1 MDFEPGPEQQ
11 TFPDAARPGNPAPA
25 EDAFAQAPDWV
36 RALLSP
42 RAVALVGASGD
53 AAKNTARPQRY
64 LQACGWQGRIV
75 PINPG
80 RSEILGLP
88 AHASLLDRPARST
101 RPS

>member
-1 MDFEPGPEQQ
+1 MRPRPPRGPGIQAVVDDP
-11 TFPDAARPGNPAPA
+11 FAR
-25 EDAFAQAPDWV
+25 APDWV

-64 LQACGWQGRIV
+64 LQSCGWQGRIV

-80 RSEILGLP
+80 RSEILGLRARIP
-88 AHASLLDRPARST
+88 RCSTRPGTST